1 MERTSPGQ
9 SLATHP
15 FRKAETTNLVL
26 QATEAY
32 QNSFLGRSKTPQTL
46 AGILNGKADSDIA
59 GATESGGVLTP
70 GTGTVTL
77 WKFNTDSGGYEATTI
92 TLPAGLA
99 HNLSPQSVTAGR
111 MLVLIPR
118 DGYWQIIFEGCPP

>member
-32 QNSFLGRSKTPQTL
+32 QNQFLGNPRALLKMGGVQ
-46 AGILNGKADSDIA
+46 NGKADADIP
-59 GATESGGVLTP
+59 GATVDGGGNLIP
-70 GTGTVTL
+70 GTGDITL
-77 WKFNTDSGGYEATTI
+77 WKFDFDAGTYQPTNF
-92 TLPAGLA
+92 TLPSGLA
-99 HNLSPQSVTAGR
+99 HNLSTSAVTAGK
-111 MLVLIPR
+111 MLTLIPR
-118 DGYWQIIFEGCPP
+118 DGFWQIIFESC